1 MTQTITVWNEAG
13 GVGKTTSA
21 VSLAMI
27 GALRGLN
34 TILVDLDPRA
44 ASTKWIGSFPKTEG
58 MHVGAILAD
67 PAPEGWADDLAL
79 PTSWHENLRLIPSDR
94 SVAHREAERP
104 DGGEVRLR
112 ASLQGTVAD
121 LVVIDAPNRQGGL
134 LPMNALM
141 ASDAVVYA
149 ATASEDGVDGID
161 GASETLAAF
170 ARSQQLRGSTFIPR
184 ELGAIMTAISDTIQP
199 KVEKRSLEYVLEQGI
214 ALTPFVPKRE
224 AVRQARVRGEWYG
237 GKDYDRAD
245 VVIDAYD
252 QLLTTI
258 LERMNTDH
266 G

>member
-1 MTQTITVWNEAG
+1 MTLTFTLWNEAG

-21 VSLAMI
+21 VSLAMV
-27 GALRGLN
+27 GAIRGLN

-44 ASTKWIGSFPKTEG
+44 ASTKWIGTFPEAEG
-58 MHVGAILAD
+58 MHVGAILAH
-67 PAPEGWADDLAL
+67 PAPEGWADELAL
-79 PTSWHENLRLIPSDR
+79 RSSWHDNLRIIPSDR

-112 ASLQGTVAD
+112 AALQGTSAD
-121 LVVIDAPNRQGGL
+121 LVIIDAPNRQGGL

-141 ASDAVVYA
+141 AADAVVYA
-149 ATASEDGVDGID
+149 ATASEDGVDGIE

-170 ARSQQLRGSTFIPR
+170 ARSQQLRGSTIIPR
-184 ELGAIMTAISDTIQP
+184 ELGAIMTAVSDTIQP
-199 KVEKRSLEYVLEQGI
+199 KVEKRSLDYVLDQGI

-237 GKDYDRAD
+237 RAGYERSA
-245 VVIDAYD
+245 VVVDAYD
-252 QLLTTI
+252 QLLSTI
-258 LERMNTDH
+258 LERMNTSH